1 MDQLLLDSET
11 LLRMIPGLPPR
22 PDRPQSE
29 EILPCQEI
37 SLPPNV
43 ELLTTEDIQ
52 HLLQQREKL
61 KDYSKKFN
69 DSALSNVVDE
79 SAEWRKDSEELLKA
93 FEALSGEKKEL
104 KSQLDVYKKLEF
116 DYLKKW
122 QDLDHIIS
130 NKFDNEALKKQLR
143 HKIIDL
149 DEKSS
154 RMVNEIP
161 VNDESLDVFLEQF
174 ILERTDY
181 HLQREKL
188 ATWEYQ
194 DILKKP

>member
-1 MDQLLLDSET
+1 M
-11 LLRMIPGLPPR
+11 
-22 PDRPQSE
+22 
-29 EILPCQEI
+29 
-37 SLPPNV
+37 
-43 ELLTTEDIQ
+43 
-52 HLLQQREKL
+52 
-61 KDYSKKFN
+61 
-69 DSALSNVVDE
+69 
-79 SAEWRKDSEELLKA
+79 
-93 FEALSGEKKEL
+93 
-104 KSQLDVYKKLEF
+104 YKKLEF

-154 RMVNEIP
+154 RMVNDIP